1 MATTYIGM
9 PHAQKAIVSTVANAA
24 NTVITRGLIKRGWV
38 YRIVSDVDVYLDLE
52 SAATLTSGW
61 YLPAKVIDYM
71 IFGGPDTEGTDVEV
85 NHFGT
90 AAGKI
95 SFTPIMRVQSF

>member
-1 MATTYIGM
+1 MATFIGM
-9 PHAQKAIVSTVANAA
+9 PHAQKAIVSTVAAG

-52 SAATLTSGW
+52 SPASLTSGW
-61 YLPAKVIDYM
+61 YLPAKTIDYM
-71 IFGGPDTEGTDVEV
+71 VFGGSDSAGTDVEL

-90 AAGKI
+90 GAGKI
-95 SFTPIMRVQSF
+95 SLTPIMRVQSF